1 MHSNPNYVD
10 INVVSEEQ
18 RENSVLRFYRT
29 LTALRKTHP
38 VMVYGSYRQIL
49 EEDEDLII
57 YQRAYEGEKWLIICN
72 FYGKHLD
79 MPKDVQTL
87 LAQESGMLLLGNY
100 GDAKEQ
106 EAQIRPY
113 EARIY
118 QLSETVE
125 KK

>member
-1 MHSNPNYVD
+1 
-10 INVVSEEQ
+10 
-18 RENSVLRFYRT
+18 
-29 LTALRKTHP
+29 
-38 VMVYGSYRQIL
+38 MVYGSYRQIL